1 MPSATLGV
9 SSQSRRKLKT
19 FAFDERLLTGDEDKE
34 NQQDP
39 NSASKP
45 DSVDC
50 GLTGQD
56 ELPEPRVPRT
66 PAVRIPIE
74 DLIANTEDAYNC
86 LPPVGTPKDHVLWQ
100 TGPDSSDASAGACAT
115 QRSRKR
121 AHSSSP
127 SSSQQL
133 SAHTDALNL
142 DTLNKSLRT
151 PNNDPT
157 QDLWNR
163 YTTVNGVKKDA
174 REPTLPQY
182 VHLLPSSPQTP
193 STTSKDSGLR
203 RTHSCGI
210 EWPTSKAKRRRLETT
225 QHHSRTKELFAA
237 SRKEIL
243 RRDLSN
249 NTRVGLLLDR
259 IQESLTRKADPT
271 ESPSS
276 SFPLPDRRSQAFA
289 SPTKPPNR
297 TRGESSGPADV
308 LHPPQIVQPQKIA
321 ARSET
326 SSSFEFSDDGLDVEA
341 FESVERALE
350 QAETKTQI
358 SPIEPDRNRDELT
371 TPSIAQCH
379 NQVRLVQ
386 FDGSGDQSER
396 RSDEDQESLQPKAL
410 AAEFDEFNDDDD
422 DDEEL
427 MNEMLDLA
435 AKYDSQPPVA
445 TAANPQANPKPTSET
460 NPQSKHLETLDEFE
474 DAFDDD
480 DDELWED
487 IANATYGKSRTTIA
501 SKDHTSIDNR
511 AIKRYLVME
520 VLESEYEY
528 KPGRKRP
535 EKMLSVKDERSSMCY
550 IILLRESWYDTRYT
564 KGSYVHVIGKF
575 DRTGQCIVDDA
586 DNMVIIHPDHLISS
600 TVVGDSFTCMRRAV
614 LQDRVKATSAA
625 TQPQVY
631 GHILH
636 EVFGRALR
644 INRWDRESFRE
655 IIDKILPSYIES
667 LYEIG
672 VRPQEATEYLLGK
685 TPELM
690 AWATVFVGDTLS
702 ADALIRDRNGLLVPA
717 TVNKLLELEE
727 HIWSPMYG
735 LKGNIDATV
744 QAQMK
749 LPNEQSVRTLLV
761 PFELKTGKKDNV
773 EQHRVQTA
781 LYTLLLSDRYDINVT
796 CGVLYYMETA
806 KTYRVEGIRNE
817 VRHMIIQRNELACY
831 VHDKLALPPMIKK
844 QHLCKS
850 CYSKAACFTYHK
862 LSENGTAETSG
873 LGEKFNEVVGHLSP
887 AHQSFFKKWDE
898 LLTKEERDTMKF
910 RRELWTML
918 GSEREALGRCFSEV
932 VIQPGSALENLEGS
946 KINRFEYTFTKHLHR
961 PGFSFRDSQI
971 TTGEPIVISDEKG
984 HFNFAAGFV
993 TNVQPTRIVVVVDR
1007 RLGRV
1012 QKKLEGFDPE
1022 TNQVF
1027 SGNIDVAHD
1036 GSQSS
1041 QHNEPIL
1048 YRIDKDEFA
1057 NGMATARNNIL
1068 RMMEKDLWRARE
1080 LRQLII
1086 ENKYPEF
1093 KVTSTAYT
1101 LSGPASQQNLNVDQQ
1116 RAIEKVMSAKD
1127 YALVLGMPG
1136 TGKTT
1141 TIAHIIR
1148 ALVSQGKSVLLAS
1161 YTHTAVDNILL
1172 KIKDDNIPIMRIGA
1186 VNKVHPEVQS
1196 FADISGIPK
1205 RTIEELHASWH
1216 ESKVVA
1222 TTCLGVNHGI
1232 FNARTFDY
1240 CIVDEASQI
1249 TLPVCLGPIRMAR
1262 TFILV
1267 GDHYQLPPLVQNKQA
1282 LEGGL
1287 DVSLFKLLS
1296 DAQPDSVVNLEHQYR
1311 MAEDI
1316 MLLSKE
1322 LVYSGR
1328 IKCGN
1333 EAVARRVLKIP
1344 DLDGGMAKHHFT
1356 ASSLPKASNHS
1367 TQTVCLAGS
1376 NCWLRRALSP
1386 SSRCLF
1392 LNTDSIIPRGSAR
1405 ETVAGARITNTIE
1418 SILTAQLVTALIH
1431 SGVAPH
1437 SIGVI
1442 TFYRSQLALLRTEVK
1457 ALAGSVASSEVE
1469 MHTADKYQGRDK
1481 EIIILSCVR
1490 SNENSHVG
1498 DLLKDWRRVNVAVT
1512 RARSKLLLVG
1522 SRGTLEGSGV
1532 PILQGLTRIMEEKG
1546 WTLELPG
1553 EACEMHCFESPVT
1566 QANNG
1571 ATQKCRSAAGFP
1583 SLAGTEEARSSPL
1596 TPSTKKQKRSLEQM
1610 SEDSHN
1616 YRGLGKKQKRSPFRK
1631 PDKVVRGTTL
1641 VGGFD
1646 GGLRKVLDKRPVLRN
1661 VLDEIVSNAYEND
1674 LNKENTPLIADMDMD
1689 TDMDADFDPADFGV
1703 Y

>member
-1 MPSATLGV
+1 MPSASSGV
-9 SSQSRRKLKT
+9 SSQSRRKLKA
-19 FAFDERLLTGDEDKE
+19 FAFDERLLASDEDKE
-34 NQQDP
+34 NQKDQKNTLRKPESDDP
-39 NSASKP
+39 
-45 DSVDC
+45 DLLRQHEV
-50 GLTGQD
+50 
-56 ELPEPRVPRT
+56 PEPRVPHT

-86 LPPVGTPKDHVLWQ
+86 TPPINTPKDHVLWQ
-100 TGPDSSDASAGACAT
+100 THPDSSDVSIAAGAT

-127 SSSQQL
+127 FSSQQL
-133 SAHTDALNL
+133 SVHKDALNL
-142 DTLNKSLRT
+142 DALNKSLRT

-163 YTTVNGVKKDA
+163 YTNANGLKKDA
-174 REPTLPQY
+174 KEPTLPSHI
-182 VHLLPSSPQTP
+182 HLLPSSPQTP

-210 EWPTSKAKRRRLETT
+210 EWPTSKAKRRKVETT
-225 QHHSRTKELFAA
+225 AHHSRTKELFAA
-237 SRKEIL
+237 SRKDIL
-243 RRDLSN
+243 RRDLPN
-249 NTRVGLLLDR
+249 NTRVGLLLER
-259 IQESLTRKADPT
+259 IQESLTKKVDAA

-276 SFPLPDRRSQAFA
+276 SSPLPDRRSQAFV
-289 SPTKPPNR
+289 SPTKPTNR
-297 TRGESSGPADV
+297 IRQVSDGLVDT
-308 LHPPQIVQPQKIA
+308 
-321 ARSET
+321 ARSPRKVPSGKVAIPSEISF
-326 SSSFEFSDDGLDVEA
+326 SSEFSDDGLDIEA
-341 FESVERALE
+341 FESVEWALE
-350 QAETKTQI
+350 QAEAKDKTSHVVSNHNENGLNTRPNIHSYDEARSLQLDG
-358 SPIEPDRNRDELT
+358 SRDQRGRPQNENDEL
-371 TPSIAQCH
+371 I
-379 NQVRLVQ
+379 L
-386 FDGSGDQSER
+386 QSEHT
-396 RSDEDQESLQPKAL
+396 AT
-410 AAEFDEFNDDDD
+410 EFDEFDDDD

-435 AKYDSQPPVA
+435 AQYDSPSQAVA
-445 TAANPQANPKPTSET
+445 TKPQAPGKPTSGT
-460 NPQSKHLETLDEFE
+460 NPQSKYLETLDEFQ

-480 DDELWED
+480 DDFWED
-487 IANATYGKSRTTIA
+487 IANATCGEGRTPIA

-511 AIKRYLVME
+511 AIKRYLIME
-520 VLESEYEY
+520 VFESEYEY
-528 KPGRKRP
+528 KPGRRRP
-535 EKMLSVKDERSSMCY
+535 EKVLSVKDERSGMCY
-550 IILLRESWYDTRYT
+550 IILLRESWYDTRCT

-575 DRTGQCIVDDA
+575 GHTGQCIVNDA
-586 DNMVIIHPDHLISS
+586 DNMIILHPDHLISS

-625 TQPQVY
+625 SQPQVY

-644 INRWDRESFRE
+644 INKWDMQSFRE
-655 IIDKILPSYIES
+655 IVDKTLSSYIES

-672 VRPQEATEYLLGK
+672 VRVQDATEYLLGK

-690 AWATVFVGDTLS
+690 AWASVFVGDTLS

-744 QAQMK
+744 QVQMK
-749 LPNEQSVRTLLV
+749 LPHEQSPRTLLV

-781 LYTLLLSDRYDINVT
+781 LYTLLLSDRYDIVVT
-796 CGVLYYMETA
+796 CGVLYYMETS

-817 VRHMIIQRNELACY
+817 IRHMIIQRNELACF

-862 LSENGTAETSG
+862 LSENGTTETSG
-873 LGEKFNEVVGHLSP
+873 LGEKFSEVVDHLSA
-887 AHQSFFKKWDE
+887 AHQSFFKKWDD

-918 GSEREALGRCFSEV
+918 SSEREAVGRCFSEV
-932 VIQPGSALENLEGS
+932 VIQPGSAFENPESS
-946 KINRFEYTFTKHLHR
+946 KINRFEYTFVKHMPR
-961 PGFSFRDSQI
+961 PGFSFRESQI

-993 TNVQPTRIVVVVDR
+993 TNVQPSRVVVAVDR
-1007 RLGRV
+1007 RLERALRKWGS
-1012 QKKLEGFDPE
+1012 FDPV

-1027 SGNIDVAHD
+1027 SSHVNVTEDGN
-1036 GSQSS
+1036 SPSS
-1041 QHNEPIL
+1041 QPDGPIL

-1086 ENKYPEF
+1086 ENKRPDF
-1093 KVTSTAYT
+1093 KASSTAYT

-1116 RAIEKVMSAKD
+1116 RAIEKVMAAKD

-1172 KIKDDNIPIMRIGA
+1172 KIKDDNIPVLRIGA
-1186 VNKVHPEVQS
+1186 ANKVHPEVQS
-1196 FADISGIPK
+1196 FADISGLPK
-1205 RTIEELHASWH
+1205 RTTEELHISWH
-1216 ESKVVA
+1216 ESKIVA
-1222 TTCLGVNHGI
+1222 TTCLSVNHGI

-1316 MLLSKE
+1316 MLLSRE

-1328 IKCGN
+1328 IKCGS
-1333 EAVARRVLKIP
+1333 EAVAGRMLEIP
-1344 DLDGGMAKHHFT
+1344 DLDGGVAAHHFT
-1356 ASSLPKASNHS
+1356 ASSLAKSSP
-1367 TQTVCLAGS
+1367 QTVCLANAG
-1376 NCWLRRALSP
+1376 CWLRRALSP

-1392 LNTDSIIPRGSAR
+1392 LNTDSIIPSGVAR
-1405 ETVAGARITNTIE
+1405 ETVTGARITNNVE
-1418 SILTAQLVTALIH
+1418 AILTAQLVTTLIH
-1431 SGVAPH
+1431 AGVAPR

-1442 TFYRSQLALLRTEVK
+1442 TFYRSQLAVLRTDVR
-1457 ALAGSVASSEVE
+1457 AFAGSVAAGEVE

-1481 EIIILSCVR
+1481 EVVILSCVR
-1490 SNENSHVG
+1490 SNESHHVG

-1522 SRGTLEGSGV
+1522 SKSTLEGSGV
-1532 PILQGLTRIMEEKG
+1532 PILEGLTRIMEQKG
-1546 WTLELPG
+1546 WVLEMPG
-1553 EACEMHCFESPVT
+1553 EACEMHCFESAIT
-1566 QANNG
+1566 QTNG
-1571 ATQKCRSAAGFP
+1571 RTAQICSAGGLVGAQ
-1583 SLAGTEEARSSPL
+1583 EARGSSPS
-1596 TPSTKKQKRSLEQM
+1596 PSAQKKWAMKQASEGNSAYVSPRKKQKQGTS
-1610 SEDSHN
+1610 
-1616 YRGLGKKQKRSPFRK
+1616 RK
-1631 PDKVVRGTTL
+1631 PDKVVRGTGL
-1641 VGGFD
+1641 VGGPD
-1646 GGLRKVLDKRPVLRN
+1646 GGLQKLLDKRPVLRD
-1661 VLDEIVSNAYEND
+1661 VLNELVGDGCGNELD
-1674 LNKENTPLIADMDMD
+1674 KENINLDADPYVDM
-1689 TDMDADFDPADFGV
+1689 DMDADFDPVDFGV